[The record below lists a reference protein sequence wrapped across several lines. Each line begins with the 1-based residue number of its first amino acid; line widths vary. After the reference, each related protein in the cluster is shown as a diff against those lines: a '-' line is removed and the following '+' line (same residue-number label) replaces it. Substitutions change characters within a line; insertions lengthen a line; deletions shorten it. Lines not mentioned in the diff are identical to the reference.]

1 MRTNISTTTSS
12 FSFDFAPKQTPKTPG
27 GISRGLSSCPI
38 TAAFTRHYEQLA
50 SLRRRFCCKFGARL
64 PGRGY
69 GETLDS
75 EGQMVDELYALIG
88 GKRTVWAATEAFY
101 RRVLSDDTLSP
112 FFEKTDMAQLHA
124 RQSMF
129 ISMLLGGQIVYTGKD
144 IAAAHRHVRARG
156 LNDGHFDQAL
166 QEVGVPDDKI
176 DEVSKL
182 LESKRTFV
190 LNPGE

>member
-1 MRTNISTTTSS
+1 MQGIHRKERENR
-12 FSFDFAPKQTPKTPG
+12 KRKTLLTHT
-27 GISRGLSSCPI
+27 GLLMEGTMSNW
-38 TAAFTRHYEQLA
+38 
-50 SLRRRFCCKFGARL
+50 RRFVAVFVVSLVLGL

-75 EGQMVDELYALIG
+75 EDQMIDELYALIG

-112 FFEKTDMAQLHA
+112 FFEKTDMAQLRA

-129 ISMLLGGQIVYTGKD
+129 ISMLLGGQVVYTGKD
-144 IAAAHRHVRARG
+144 IAAAHRHARARG
-156 LNDGHFDQAL
+156 LNDGHFDQFLELFRQAL

-176 DEVSKL
+176 DKVSKL
-182 LESKRTFV
+182 LESKRTFI